1 MIRHKSPGLRL
12 EKYTITQK
20 EEEVLEGDNMLEGI
34 LFLEEEE
41 EAKVE
46 EES

>member
-12 EKYTITQK
+12 ENHTITQK